1 MTPDDGGAGSMA
13 PSATM
18 QRGTL
23 RLILSAALLAPSVA
37 AAQQPLDPV
46 RFEGV
51 LAAARGYAADVSLV
65 NYCLRVY
72 DEQRPFLYYAV
83 QLDLAKALD
92 TLEAADAEPGQ
103 NARFVEAVWANV
115 RFYPKDAKDPA
126 LDRRCIEGEV
136 EKNYARNFGLSP
148 PLYRRPPL
156 DKLGH

>member
-1 MTPDDGGAGSMA
+1 MKRRP
-13 PSATM
+13 
-18 QRGTL
+18 L
-23 RLILSAALLAPSVA
+23 RLLLALGLLVPGLA

-46 RFEGV
+46 RLEAV
-51 LAAARGYAADVSLV
+51 LMAARSYAVDVSLV

-83 QLDLAKALD
+83 LRDLDEAMARLK
-92 TLEAADAEPGQ
+92 AADADASQ

-136 EKNYARNFGLSP
+136 EKNYVQNFGLSP
-148 PLYRRPPL
+148 PLSRRSPL
-156 DKLGH
+156 DQLGR

>member
-1 MTPDDGGAGSMA
+1 MA
-13 PSATM
+13 ACATM
-18 QRGTL
+18 RRPF
-23 RLILSAALLAPSVA
+23 RLILPVLLLWPGFA

-65 NYCLRVY
+65 NYCLRLY

-83 QLDLAKALD
+83 LLDLAKAVD
-92 TLEAADAEPGQ
+92 TLKAADADPGQ

-115 RFYPKDAKDPA
+115 RFYPKDANDAA
-126 LDRRCIEGEV
+126 LDRRCIEDEV

-148 PLYRRPPL
+148 PLHRRPPL
-156 DKLGH
+156 DKLGR

>member
-1 MTPDDGGAGSMA
+1 MA

-18 QRGTL
+18 KCRTL
-23 RLILSAALLAPSVA
+23 RLTLLAALLAPGLA

-46 RFEGV
+46 RFEAV
-51 LAAARGYAADVSLV
+51 LMAARSYAVDVSLV
-65 NYCLRVY
+65 NYCLRLY
-72 DEQRPFLYYAV
+72 DEQRPFLYWAV
-83 QLDLAKALD
+83 LRDLDEAMARLK
-92 TLEAADAEPGQ
+92 AADAEPSQ

-136 EKNYARNFGLSP
+136 EKSYARNFGLSP

-156 DKLGH
+156 DQLGR

>member
-1 MTPDDGGAGSMA
+1 MKG
-13 PSATM
+13 
-18 QRGTL
+18 RTL
-23 RLILSAALLAPSVA
+23 RLILLAALLAPGLA

-51 LAAARGYAADVSLV
+51 LTAARGYAADVSLV

-72 DEQRPFLYYAV
+72 DEQRPFLYYYYAV
-83 QLDLAKALD
+83 LLDLAKAVD
-92 TLEAADAEPGQ
+92 TLKAADADPGQ

-115 RFYPKDAKDPA
+115 RFYPKDAKDAA
-126 LDRRCIEGEV
+126 LDRRCVEGEV

-156 DKLGH
+156 DKLGR

>member
-1 MTPDDGGAGSMA
+1 MTPDDRAAGSMKC
-13 PSATM
+13 
-18 QRGTL
+18 RTL

-83 QLDLAKALD
+83 YYAVQLDLAKALD
-92 TLEAADAEPGQ
+92 TLEAANAEPGQ
-103 NARFVEAVWANV
+103 NARFVEAVLANV
-115 RFYPKDAKDPA
+115 RFYPKDAKDAA

-156 DKLGH
+156 DKLGR